1 VKIERKEPIMYAVF
15 GATGHTGGVVAR
27 ALLQHGKEV
36 RAFVRDAGKG
46 ESLRAAGAQLSVVD
60 LLDRTKVSELLRG
73 VAGAYVMLPPRV
85 DSEDLLASA
94 RALCDALAGA
104 LAEAGVPH
112 VVFLS
117 SVGAHLPDKT
127 GPILSN
133 RYGEQVL
140 RQATPALSALRPP
153 YFMENWAEALA
164 GLSEGRL
171 ASLLAL
177 DHVIPMIATED
188 IGRAAAALLLEGP
201 RGHQVIELSGPRDY
215 SPRDVA
221 RVLSTLLGRE
231 IVPEGLTNAAIP
243 GLLASFGMSPI
254 NAELFREMHA
264 GIDSGRISPE
274 GNGARQ
280 LKGQIPIEQVLRAL
294 LPA

>member
-1 VKIERKEPIMYAVF
+1 MYAVF

-27 ALLQHGKEV
+27 ELLQHGRKV
-36 RAFVRDAGKG
+36 RAFVRDAHKG
-46 ESLRAAGAQLSVVD
+46 QALRAAGAELLPVD
-60 LLDRTKVSELLRG
+60 LLDRAKVKDLLRD
-73 VAGAYVMLPPRV
+73 VAGAYVMLPPRL

-94 RALCDALAGA
+94 HTLCDALAGA
-104 LAEAGVPH
+104 ISDAGVPH

-133 RYGEQVL
+133 RNGEQLL
-140 RQATPALSALRPP
+140 RRATPALSVLRPP
-153 YFMENWAEALA
+153 YFMENWADALA
-164 GLSEGRL
+164 GLGESRL

-177 DHVIPMIATED
+177 DHAIPMIATED
-188 IGRAAAALLLEGP
+188 IGRAAAALLLEGA

-221 RVLSTLLGRE
+221 QALSRLLGRE
-231 IVPEGLTNAAIP
+231 IVPEVLPNAAIP
-243 GLLASFGMSPI
+243 ALLAGFGMSPV
-254 NAELFREMHA
+254 NAELLREMHE
-264 GIDSGRISPE
+264 GIDSGRISHE
-274 GNGARQ
+274 GKGARTWT
-280 LKGQIPIEQVLRAL
+280 GQIPIEPVLRAL